1 MRFQALRVPKLAS
14 LESLFDILAVLS
26 FHSWICFARRRPPW
40 RCCGLGLRRRLSK
53 SAPGGF
59 PYPNLSRDASKPAN
73 ETRSQF
79 PALSYSPSWHTTVR
93 NLMAPL
99 RPTSLEVPKQAI
111 WPILYGHT
119 GTAFR
124 LVVHWGCCCI
134 DFSLDCLHQAHGES
148 CQPPRAHH
156 TFASWTKS
164 SHIL

>member
-119 GTAFR
+119 GTAFYLVMRFGDLTRQTRRTTRTRQNLKLR
-124 LVVHWGCCCI
+124 LVEWRMLSRKTLAKRG
-134 DFSLDCLHQAHGES
+134 
-148 CQPPRAHH
+148 R
-156 TFASWTKS
+156 
-164 SHIL
+164 